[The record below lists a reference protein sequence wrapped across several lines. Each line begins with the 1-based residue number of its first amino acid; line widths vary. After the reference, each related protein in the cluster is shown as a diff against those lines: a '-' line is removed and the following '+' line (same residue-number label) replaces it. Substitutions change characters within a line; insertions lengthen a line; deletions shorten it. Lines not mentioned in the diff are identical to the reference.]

1 MKNRTTPV
9 AAVIVATAGLTVAAN
24 AGVRIIH
31 ASPDTP
37 NVDVYVNQTPLVD
50 TPAVPNLAFTQGTDY
65 IALPT
70 GDYDVQVAA
79 AGTDT
84 VPLQVNPFSVDDTQD
99 VTVVAGNFF
108 SSIEPFVFTDDRTS
122 DANNARVRFIHMAPD
137 VDTVDVA
144 VAGDALPLF
153 NAVSFGQSGGYLT
166 LPAGTIDHDVR
177 FDADDSVALPV
188 PGVTLRAGLVYTIF
202 AMGSLQTNDVQPVVF
217 VDATPAPGA
226 VATLGLAGLMATR
239 RRR

>member
-1 MKNRTTPV
+1 MNTSTLSSVVVAVAGLAV
-9 AAVIVATAGLTVAAN
+9 AAD

-37 NVDVYVNQTPLVD
+37 NVDVYVDQTPGVD

-65 IALPT
+65 IALPS

-79 AGTDT
+79 AGTTT
-84 VPLQVNPFSVDDTQD
+84 VPLQVNPFTVDDTQD
-99 VTVVAGNFF
+99 VTVVAGDFLSN
-108 SSIEPFVFTDDRTS
+108 IQPFVFTDDRTS
-122 DANNARVRFIHMAPD
+122 DAKNARVRFIHMAPD

-144 VAGDALPLF
+144 VSGSIDPLF
-153 NAVSFGQSGGYLT
+153 DAVSFGNSGGYLT
-166 LPAGTIDHDVR
+166 LPAGTFDLDVR

-188 PGVTLRAGLVYTIF
+188 PGVTLQAGLVYTIF
-202 AMGSLQTNDVQPVVF
+202 AMGSLQTSDVQPVVF
-217 VDATPAPGA
+217 VDAIPAPGA
-226 VATLGLAGLMATR
+226 VATLGLAGLLASR